1 VLGIYGSAVFAGG
14 SASALVAPASS
25 EVLGVSLWALG
36 AAGVVLTLL
45 GWIVPPRISLV
56 LGSAI
61 ALAGP
66 TMADIHTA
74 GEVWGLLTGVGLASA
89 GVWRRR
95 VELLIIGALGVV
107 GYAIALVYRL
117 VGDDLGAAT
126 TLLLSGVI
134 LVAGALVTAR
144 LAGVGQRPLHDPTSA
159 SRVTNANAT
168 SQPSL
173 RDQHRGRQP

>member
-1 VLGIYGSAVFAGG
+1 
-14 SASALVAPASS
+14 
-25 EVLGVSLWALG
+25 
-36 AAGVVLTLL
+36 VLTLL
-45 GWIVPPRISLV
+45 GVIVPPRISLI

-66 TMADIHTA
+66 ALADIQTA
-74 GEVWGLLTGVGLASA
+74 GEVWGLLTGAGLAAA
-89 GVWRRR
+89 GVWRRQ

-107 GYAIALVYRL
+107 GYAIAVVYRL
-117 VGDDLGAAT
+117 VGDDLGAAN

-144 LAGVGQRPLHDPTSA
+144 LAGVSQRPPHDPTSA
-159 SRVTNANAT
+159 SGVTDANAT